1 MISTLIAL
9 PYEIARLPLVYVD
22 SRLSDRLPETSGSRV
37 TLDRAIGSAD
47 KLAGSVLR
55 NRAIVER
62 GADRIERADKL
73 VAAARLEHAAAE
85 RRPVVTRLRE
95 QAAETAATG
104 RQEAAQKRK
113 AAQNRAASGLEEAA
127 AAEARGKQ
135 EAKDKAKRAAAA
147 KKAAADKRAAS
158 REAAAEQ
165 RKENAES
172 AAEAKKKAA
181 EREAQAERDEARE
194 TKQAAAETRDAAERL
209 GDLAEAKT
217 QERKQ
222 N

>member
-55 NRAIVER
+55 NRAIAER
-62 GADRIERADKL
+62 GADRIQRTDKL

-85 RRPVVTRLRE
+85 RRE

-135 EAKDKAKRAAAA
+135 EAKDKATKAAAA
-147 KKAAADKRAAS
+147 KQAAADKRAAS
-158 REAAAEQ
+158 RDAAAEQ
-165 RKENAES
+165 RRKNVES
-172 AAEAKKKAA
+172 AAEAMKKAA

-194 TKQAAAETRDAAERL
+194 TKQAAAETRDDAERL
-209 GDLAEAKT
+209 GDLAEAKS